1 MIRNNYLTGANL
13 FEWEKKSQ
21 EPSESKVFQTLAY
34 RLLNTISER
43 GDNGT
48 GGITS
53 AFD

>member
-13 FEWEKKSQ
+13 FGWEKKI
-21 EPSESKVFQTLAY
+21 ETVSESKVFETLAY

-43 GDNGT
+43 GDKGT